1 MRGPDA
7 YPTVSGVAAAAR
19 VLTQRHPDLCRMRLA
34 GESRAG
40 RPLWLLSVGHGSRHV
55 LVVAGPHPDEQ
66 AGGAT
71 VLWLAE
77 QAVWDR
83 RRYADADLTWD
94 FLLCLDPDG
103 TVLNESGPAGPRPPA
118 VHYRH
123 TYRPSAAEQPEWA
136 GSFRVPGDELPETH
150 ALLAVIDDLRP
161 VLQCSLHGTDV
172 GGSWVQL
179 TADIPGLAEPFGKY
193 AAELDVPVQ
202 AGTYD
207 ALYWQSA
214 GPGVYVQ
221 PPGGAQERFTSEPED
236 VKGSTW
242 RRPHRYGGLTAL
254 VEVPMWASRQVADPT
269 PHPDPAHAVA
279 LLAAR
284 LRKDGATAAAAL
296 ERAMPVLS
304 RAAGRTRTGARTPAD
319 VRTDVRTRAE
329 DSYASYSSYPS
340 YPSYPESPCESPLL
354 RGVEQAVGAFPGLA
368 ADYESLAA
376 DSPVP
381 LTVAHIAALD
391 IAARRIPLRASGMLL
406 RLLDEQRFE
415 EEPNSEPARLRS
427 RLERRLDAGARDLL
441 AIADARWVPVGDQ
454 VELQARTVLAAVDL
468 LGF

>member
-71 VLWLAE
+71 ALWLAE
-77 QAVWDR
+77 HAVWDR
-83 RRYADADLTWD
+83 HRQAEADVTWD

-103 TVLNESGPAGPRPPA
+103 TVLNETGPAGPRPPA

-123 TYRPSAAEQPEWA
+123 TYRPAAAEQPEWA

-161 VLQCSLHGTDV
+161 FLQCSLHGTDV

-179 TADIPGLAEPFGKY
+179 TADVPGLAEPFGKY
-193 AAELDVPVQ
+193 AAELDIPVQ
-202 AGTYD
+202 TGTYD
-207 ALYWQSA
+207 ALYWNGS
-214 GPGVYVQ
+214 GPGVYVLP
-221 PPGGAQERFTSEPED
+221 PPGTRERFPSEPENAA
-236 VKGSTW
+236 GSTW
-242 RRPHRYGGLTAL
+242 GRPHRHGGLTAL
-254 VEVPMWASRQVADPT
+254 VEVPMWATRRVADPS

-279 LLAAR
+279 VLATR
-284 LRKDGATAAAAL
+284 LRKDGATTSAAL
-296 ERAMPVLS
+296 DRARPLLSERA
-304 RAAGRTRTGARTPAD
+304 AN
-319 VRTDVRTRAE
+319 
-329 DSYASYSSYPS
+329 
-340 YPSYPESPCESPLL
+340 SPLL
-354 RGVEQAVGAFPGLA
+354 RGVEQAVGAFQGLA
-368 ADYESLAA
+368 DDFDALAV

-381 LTVAHIAALD
+381 LTMAHVAALD
-391 IAARRIPLRASGMLL
+391 IASRRIPLRASGMLL
-406 RLLDEQRFE
+406 RLLDEDGHGVGD
-415 EEPNSEPARLRS
+415 PAGDPGRLRS
-427 RLERRLDAGARDLL
+427 RLERRLDAGARDLVTAL
-441 AIADARWVPVGDQ
+441 DARWVPVGDQ
-454 VELQARTVLAAVDL
+454 VELQARTVLAAAGL
-468 LGF
+468 LK